1 MDFHIMLRL
10 LWPFWP
16 MSVLMSACSDT
27 CLFWYGQHHV
37 IICLHYVFALG
48 THTAVL
54 CSLFSPKGLSL
65 DCSTLS
71 GFTWMA
77 TSFRR
82 WTRPFCLPWEKR
94 STAWNCTGTLGIAL
108 AWYYPSDS
116 GCQTGIFKQTI
127 YLPYLNKNWM
137 ELLSAMYCCTEM
149 SLYMGLWE
157 QRLMRRK

>member
-108 AWYYPSDS
+108 AWYCPSDS

-127 YLPYLNKNWM
+127 YLPEIKIGWNFLVQCIAAQKC
-137 ELLSAMYCCTEM
+137 LSTWGFG
-149 SLYMGLWE
+149 S
-157 QRLMRRK
+157 KD

>member
-1 MDFHIMLRL
+1 MRNKTFCIVSQRCSEN
-10 LWPFWP
+10 WP
-16 MSVLMSACSDT
+16 
-27 CLFWYGQHHV
+27 HHV
-37 IICLHYVFALG
+37 LKFLLTKSRWISILCWGFYGHSDQWVYSCLRVA
-48 THTAVL
+48 THVSFDMVNIMSLFVSITCSHLVHTQQFYVL
-54 CSLFSPKGLSL
+54 CFSLPKGLSL

-108 AWYYPSDS
+108 AWYCPSDS

-127 YLPYLNKNWM
+127 YLP
-137 ELLSAMYCCTEM
+137 
-149 SLYMGLWE
+149 
-157 QRLMRRK
+157 